1 MITTVQ
7 LKNMRNMKMSEINK
21 KNLADIKDIKI
32 NAAQP
37 INIRFEKYLNEVKN
51 PYCFLCGDTAVKI
64 EFSDNGKPFE
74 EYLAN
79 YLINLKNK

>member
-7 LKNMRNMKMSEINK
+7 LKNMRNIKISEINK

-37 INIRFEKYLNEVKN
+37 IKIRFEKYLNEVKN
-51 PYCFLCGDTAVKI
+51 PYCFLCGDTTVKI
-64 EFSDNGKPFE
+64 EFSDNGEPFE
-74 EYLAN
+74 EYLVN
-79 YLINLKNK
+79 YLIKLKNK